1 MQSIWFS
8 MNGLLNDV
16 ISNIVSS
23 SKPCSKFLENDGI
36 SSRFFLLRN
45 FDNKKLIS
53 FKDVKTL
60 RNNVPS
66 SGLAITIVKNLDEY
80 HYIICNYIPTLNDNN
95 FFKIK
100 FQKIRILIF
109 LFFNALSTILLDVTN
124 QDTLNKWLEE
134 SNSLLMETSELILNF
149 RDTLNNNDLKNSN
162 EDLNQKIKLKKDYF
176 NYFKIDEEKIDK
188 ALYSIYG
195 IEI

>member
-1 MQSIWFS
+1 

-16 ISNIVSS
+16 ISTIVLS

-36 SSRFFLLRN
+36 ASSFFLLRN
-45 FDNKKLIS
+45 YDNKKLIS

-60 RNNVPS
+60 RKNIPS
-66 SGLAITIVKNLDEY
+66 SGLAITLVKNLDEY
-80 HYIICNYIPTLNDNN
+80 HFIICNYVPTLKDNN

-109 LFFNALSTILLDVTN
+109 LFFNTLSKILLDVTID
-124 QDTLNKWLEE
+124 QDALNNWIKE

-149 RDTLNNNDLKNSN
+149 RESLNNNDLKNLN
-162 EDLNQKIKLKKDYF
+162 EDLNQIGKLKKDYF
-176 NYFKIDEEKIDK
+176 SYFKMDEEKIDRS
-188 ALYSIYG
+188 LYSIYG
-195 IEI
+195 IEV